1 MLDTMRRN
9 ARRLYPVLWLVI
21 IAFIAFIPG
30 MAPGPDNVVVR
41 VGGDPIYLDEYR
53 VALQQQT
60 AYYREMS
67 GGSLP
72 DDFLQQIQIEQIVL
86 ESLIRERLI
95 LVAARDQGFSVSDR
109 EISERIQRYPTF
121 VEDGVF
127 IGRDRYVQLLRNN
140 GIETED
146 FEQDVAD
153 EILYQKFTELLSNGV
168 TVIDREVEDEYQR
181 RNEQVQFNFFVVQAT
196 GLEQEVASLVA
207 DGVARTLFEANVSD
221 YRLPE
226 RRAVSYVVIAT
237 EDIRNTVELPED
249 VLRAAFDESVDEF
262 TVPEQVR
269 ARHVLFRLPPD
280 PDDERVAETRAAAQ
294 AVLDEILA
302 GADFAELA
310 TTNSDDAVSA
320 SAGGDLG
327 WFGRGRM
334 APEFEAAAF
343 GLEVGGTSDLV
354 ETSFGI
360 HIIRLEGQRPEQ
372 VRPFDEVR
380 AQLEQTIA
388 WERAE
393 ELADQRAEE
402 MRMAVLRRIP
412 LQDLAEQF
420 GLEIREGGLFDQALG
435 LSDVSSPEFTR
446 QVFATGRGR
455 VSEPI
460 RFAEGYVVFQVDE
473 IVEAHDPV
481 FDEVQDAVRADLVRQ
496 LSEERAAEIAADLGE
511 RLEQGEAFETVAR
524 ERGLRIQSTELI
536 PRSGVVPELGRQS
549 GLVLAAFELSDGQ
562 TGGPVRVDQGH
573 ALISV
578 TAHVQPDWGQ
588 FNTEREALYNDLLN
602 QRRSSLF
609 ESLVSLLRDK
619 YRVVTY
625 EEVRSLIST

>member
-9 ARRLYPVLWLVI
+9 ARRMYPVLWLVI

-30 MAPGPDNVVVR
+30 MAPSPDNVVAR
-41 VGGDPIYLDEYR
+41 VGGDPIYLEEYR
-53 VALQQQT
+53 FALQQQT

-109 EISERIQRYPTF
+109 EIYERIQRYPAF
-121 VEDGVF
+121 LEDDVF
-127 IGRDRYVQLLRNN
+127 IGRDRYLQVLRNN
-140 GIETED
+140 GLETED
-146 FEQDVAD
+146 FEQDIAD
-153 EILYQKFTELLSNGV
+153 EILYQKFTELVSNGV
-168 TVIDREVEDEYQR
+168 TIIDREVEDEYQR
-181 RNEQVQFNFFVVQAT
+181 RNEQVQFNFFVVRAT

-207 DGVARTLFEANVSD
+207 DEAARTLFEANISD

-237 EDIRNTVELPED
+237 EDIRSTVELSED
-249 VLRAAFDESVDEF
+249 VLRSAFDESVDEF
-262 TVPEQVR
+262 TVPEQIR
-269 ARHVLFRLPPD
+269 ARHILFRLPPD
-280 PDDERVAETRAAAQ
+280 PDEERVAETRAAAQ

-310 TTNSDDAVSA
+310 TANSDDTVSA

-334 APEFEAAAF
+334 APEFEEGAF
-343 GLEVGGTSDLV
+343 GLEVGGTSALV

-360 HIIRLEGQRPEQ
+360 HIIRLEGHRPEQ

-380 AQLEQTIA
+380 AQLEQRIA
-388 WERAE
+388 SERAE

-420 GLEIREGGLFDQALG
+420 GLEIREGGLFDQAFG
-435 LSDVSSPEFTR
+435 LSEVRSPEFTR

-460 RFAEGYVVFQVDE
+460 RFGEGYVVFQVDE
-473 IVEAHDPV
+473 IVEAHDPA
-481 FDEVQDAVRADLVRQ
+481 FEEVEEAVRADLVRQ

-511 RLEQGEAFETVAR
+511 RLEQGEAFATVAQ

-549 GLVLAAFELSDGQ
+549 GLVLAAFELSEGQ

-588 FNTEREALYNDLLN
+588 FTTEREALYNDLLN

-609 ESLVSLLRDK
+609 ESLVSGLREK

-625 EEVRSLIST
+625 EDVRNLIST